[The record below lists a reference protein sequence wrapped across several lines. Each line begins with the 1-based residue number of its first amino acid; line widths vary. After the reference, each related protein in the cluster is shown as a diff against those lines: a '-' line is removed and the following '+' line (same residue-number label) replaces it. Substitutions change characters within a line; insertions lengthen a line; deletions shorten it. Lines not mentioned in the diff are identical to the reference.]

1 MIVAAFLAGLGL
13 GSHVGGVLSTRLDR
27 RSALVAF
34 VVLELAVGVLG
45 FVSPRLYYDVL
56 STHAVW
62 LYSPAWR
69 TGVLHFVSLL
79 PPTVLMGMSLPF
91 LVVPELPTPDTP
103 QSSSAIFMP

>member
-13 GSHVGGVLSTRLDR
+13 GRHVGGVLSTRLDR
-27 RSALVAF
+27 SSALVAF
-34 VVLELAVGVLG
+34 VVLELAVGGMG
-45 FVSPRLYYDVL
+45 FLSPRVYHDML
-56 STHAVW
+56 SAHATW

-69 TGVLHFVSLL
+69 AGVLHFVSLL

-91 LVVPELPTPDTP
+91 LVVPESPTPDTP